1 MSGVPGYWM
10 NETSGVLRPAIE
22 AYLLEKDM
30 TAQQIAAMGAYIR
43 QWMEG
48 AFIGPGIEEL
58 RARIGG
64 LTSRDAI
71 ESWLDDALEL
81 SIDPV

>member
-1 MSGVPGYWM
+1 MKVPGYWM
-10 NETSGVLRPAIE
+10 KETSGVLRPAIE

-30 TAQQIAAMGAYIR
+30 TAQQIAAMRAYIR

-48 AFIGPGIEEL
+48 PFIGYGIDGL
-58 RARIGG
+58 RARIDG

-81 SIDPV
+81 SIDPL